1 MRYMIDYPGRITDEN
16 REAVIEKLAALTK
29 EDLTAEKQPIAIEHD
44 GKTYTGLVYESM
56 KTRTFKVN
64 SVEAKPAPAAKVAT
78 AKKAAPVKKAAPKE
92 SAAKR
97 KGK

>member
-1 MRYMIDYPGRITDEN
+1 MIDYPGRITDEN
-16 REAVIEKLAALTK
+16 REAVIEKLAAFTK
-29 EDLTAEKQPIAIEHD
+29 EDLTAENQPIAIEHD

-64 SVEAKPAPAAKVAT
+64 SVEAKPAP
-78 AKKAAPVKKAAPKE
+78 VKKAAPKK
-92 SAAKR
+92 SAAKQ